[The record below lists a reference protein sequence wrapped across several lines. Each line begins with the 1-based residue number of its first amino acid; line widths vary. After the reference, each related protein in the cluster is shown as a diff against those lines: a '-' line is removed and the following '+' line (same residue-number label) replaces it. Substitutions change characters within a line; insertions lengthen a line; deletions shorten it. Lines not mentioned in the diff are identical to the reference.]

1 MKTRCPAKITSVQAP
16 SNTQKGTLV
25 VYIPYLLYNTF
36 AGMKNRKKEEVL
48 RSQIR
53 QVYSYVGE
61 TLYTAYLWF
70 SGA

>member
-1 MKTRCPAKITSVQAP
+1 
-16 SNTQKGTLV
+16 
-25 VYIPYLLYNTF
+25 
-36 AGMKNRKKEEVL
+36 MKNRKKEEIL

-53 QVYSYVGE
+53 QVYSYVRE